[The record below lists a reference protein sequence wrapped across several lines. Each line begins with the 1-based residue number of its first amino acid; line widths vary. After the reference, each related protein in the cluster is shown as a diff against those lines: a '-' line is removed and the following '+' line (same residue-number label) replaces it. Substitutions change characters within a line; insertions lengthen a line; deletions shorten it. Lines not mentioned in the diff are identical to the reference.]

1 MPEATS
7 ESAMSCTIDIDRPET
22 WPAEVRREANRMAES
37 LAGATPYTADLRL
50 PEHYDDEFRR
60 LLAGH
65 RLRAYH
71 ATRLLP
77 HEIED
82 VRSGGLR
89 CLTRDLVAR
98 RLQGLQAS
106 GLVTDSEVE
115 ELGSR
120 TVFAL
125 GNYENRQDQTCF
137 VLGNFSFRKAGLC
150 RLLETWGGEAI
161 FWGIDRNHPLRERL
175 RSVGEP
181 VVVAAELEGFDAGSR
196 VHAVFPALPKLFIAA
211 ALNLDDEREASVM
224 YRAAVPH
231 DRIEAVWCAGDVEFN
246 RRVTWI

>member
-1 MPEATS
+1 
-7 ESAMSCTIDIDRPET
+7 MSCMIYIDSPET
-22 WPAEVRREANRMAES
+22 WPAEVRREADRMAEL
-37 LAGATPYTADLRL
+37 LAGTTCYTGDLRL

-65 RLRAYH
+65 QLRAYH

-89 CLTRDLVAR
+89 RLTRDLVAQ

-106 GLVTDSEVE
+106 GLVTDAEVE
-115 ELGSR
+115 ELRSH

-125 GNYENRQDQTCF
+125 DNYENRQGQICF
-137 VLGNFSFRKAGLC
+137 VLGNNSFSEADMY

-161 FWGIDRNHPLRERL
+161 FWGVGCDHPLRERL

-181 VVVAAELEGFDAGSR
+181 VVVAVGLDGLDAGWR
-196 VHAVFPALPKLFIAA
+196 VHAVWPELPKLFIAA
-211 ALNLDDEREASVM
+211 ALDLDDRGADVM
-224 YRAAVPH
+224 YRGEVPH

-246 RRVTWI
+246 QRVTWM